1 MCRTHHRLLA
11 LVLSCVAVC
20 SLVPS
25 AHSEPS
31 KSSADVAVS
40 NPAVTE
46 WFAKYDQIRSD
57 AEMATGEKLKYGTAM
72 KKALKSDAKLS
83 PAAAEFLKR
92 MAAKYAA
99 ASTALGALTPP
110 PETRDLQEGYI
121 KYFRDMEKTFTDG
134 SNEETGAAKTDA
146 RSANKERIEALNN
159 ANKKLDENLRK
170 KFGIPKHKHS

>member
-1 MCRTHHRLLA
+1 MNRTITAVFA
-11 LVLSCVAVC
+11 LTLTLGCIS
-20 SLVPS
+20 PS
-25 AHSEPS
+25 PAY
-31 KSSADVAVS
+31 ADVPTASAEAPVS

-57 AEMATGEKLKYGTAM
+57 AEMETGEKLKYGTAM
-72 KKALKSDAKLS
+72 RRALKSGSKIS
-83 PAAAEFLKR
+83 PGAMEFLKR
-92 MAAKYAA
+92 MAAKYAT

-121 KYFRDMEKTFTDG
+121 QYFRDMEKCFTDCTQQDLNAG
-134 SNEETGAAKTDA
+134 KTDA

-159 ANKKLDENLRK
+159 TNKKLDETLRK